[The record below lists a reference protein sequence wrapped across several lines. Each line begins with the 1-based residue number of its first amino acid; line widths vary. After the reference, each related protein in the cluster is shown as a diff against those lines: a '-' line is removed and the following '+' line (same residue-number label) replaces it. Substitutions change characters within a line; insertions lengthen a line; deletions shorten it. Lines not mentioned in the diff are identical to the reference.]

1 MELRSTTAYDLQ
13 IILDWMTNNKEM
25 VMWSGPSFKWPLDHG
40 QLQNYL
46 QDPNRV
52 YWSAVDSD
60 SPRLVGHASLLIDQE
75 ADLMRIGYIVVD
87 PERRGRGI
95 GRKLVESMV
104 RYGFESSHI
113 PVMKLGVYAH
123 NAPAISLYEGL
134 GFSRTGV
141 VLHTEVDQ
149 EDWTVIEMARARV
162 PAGPGS

>member
-1 MELRSTTAYDLQ
+1 
-13 IILDWMTNNKEM
+13 
-25 VMWSGPSFKWPLDHG
+25 
-40 QLQNYL
+40 
-46 QDPNRV
+46 
-52 YWSAVDSD
+52 
-60 SPRLVGHASLLIDQE
+60 
-75 ADLMRIGYIVVD
+75 MRIGYIVVD